1 MFDGKDSGALNHPVT
16 VTSYGEGRAT
26 ICSGSNDGLWA
37 FNCAGLVVQ
46 NLNFVGSGATDSTG
60 GTVIF
65 HRLMADALI
74 KMFTLAI
81 AKCSTIAAFRR
92 RRVIPELELSYP
104 EWMAPSLSI
113 AKRSTMGNSTEVQQ
127 AGRSAFGHG
136 KAAMLSFSFAN
147 RITTRQEH

>member
-74 KMFTLAI
+74 KMFTLTPPSQVTAQIGSSRLAAGEIWMKAI
-81 AKCSTIAAFRR
+81 KRQHPDSVGPAWAVCPAKLT
-92 RRVIPELELSYP
+92 
-104 EWMAPSLSI
+104 
-113 AKRSTMGNSTEVQQ
+113 K
-127 AGRSAFGHG
+127 
-136 KAAMLSFSFAN
+136 
-147 RITTRQEH
+147 